1 MKYSVLAIDLDGT
14 LLNED
19 KEIDERSREAIQTYR
34 AKGGMVIITSGRT
47 PLSTRWI
54 SETLGLTEPII
65 AFNGAII
72 QQASG
77 TPIDASYFHNDD
89 ILRFIKLCTLHN
101 VYFHLYS
108 GDSILAQEE
117 THWNQNWVNQN
128 IPSLRHSGGNPDH
141 CQLYRDRCTV
151 KRVEALDE
159 YVIMRQPQIAKIAVF
174 NDTNSLLSFAAA
186 LKEQIPGLE
195 ISSSLNYTNLEISP
209 NGVTKGNSLAK
220 LMRQIG
226 VPLQEV
232 AAIGDNF
239 NDLSML
245 TSVGLG
251 IAMGNASDR
260 VKASAAVVTDTNQ
273 QSGVAKAIYE
283 FLLN

>member
-1 MKYSVLAIDLDGT
+1 MKYSVLAID
-14 LLNED
+14 
-19 KEIDERSREAIQTYR
+19 S
-34 AKGGMVIITSGRT
+34 
-47 PLSTRWI
+47 
-54 SETLGLTEPII
+54 
-65 AFNGAII
+65 
-72 QQASG
+72 
-77 TPIDASYFHNDD
+77 
-89 ILRFIKLCTLHN
+89 
-101 VYFHLYS
+101 
-108 GDSILAQEE
+108 
-117 THWNQNWVNQN
+117 
-128 IPSLRHSGGNPDH
+128 
-141 CQLYRDRCTV
+141 
-151 KRVEALDE
+151 
-159 YVIMRQPQIAKIAVF
+159 
-174 NDTNSLLSFAAA
+174 
-186 LKEQIPGLE
+186 GLE